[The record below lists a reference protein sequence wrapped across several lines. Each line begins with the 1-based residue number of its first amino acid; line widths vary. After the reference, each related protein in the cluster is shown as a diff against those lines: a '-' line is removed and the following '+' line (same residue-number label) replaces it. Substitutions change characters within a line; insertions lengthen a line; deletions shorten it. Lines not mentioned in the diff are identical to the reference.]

1 MVQEIRRELPKIGGK
16 KLYYMLSDKIHQVA
30 KIGRDK
36 FFMILNNNDLLIQ
49 RKRSYAR
56 TTYSNHSFRKWTN
69 LVKDVE
75 VSAKN
80 QVWVSDITYIRT
92 LEGFRYLSL
101 IADLY
106 SRRIVG
112 YYLSNSLSIE
122 GCLEALKKALKGK
135 KRSESLIHHSDR
147 GVQYCC
153 KEYILLLQKEH
164 IQISMTQE
172 NHCYE
177 NAHAER
183 INGILKQEF
192 NLGVTFN
199 TEQQAL
205 SAVCSAI
212 KTYNQK
218 RPHYALNLKTPDQ
231 VYFQKVA

>member
-1 MVQEIRRELPKIGGK
+1 
-16 KLYYMLSDKIHQVA
+16 
-30 KIGRDK
+30 
-36 FFMILNNNDLLIQ
+36 MILNNNDLLIQ
-49 RKRSYAR
+49 RKRSYTR

-101 IADLY
+101 ITDLY

-112 YYLSNSLSIE
+112 YRLSNSLSIE
-122 GCLEALKKALKGK
+122 GCLEALKKALKEK
-135 KRSESLIHHSDR
+135 KSSESLIHHSDR

-153 KEYILLLQKEH
+153 KDYVMLLQKEN
-164 IQISMTQE
+164 IKISMTQE

-177 NAHAER
+177 NAYAER

-199 TEQQAL
+199 NGQQAL
-205 SAVCSAI
+205 SAVRSAI
-212 KTYNQK
+212 RIYNQK